1 MGHVRSVF
9 SCRILAFACHHH
21 AAEHHHTYVCIVVR
35 TTIGYGTPTIT
46 ENGTKRYTAL
56 FTVIVSQGPGIPLL
70 KTLTAVTNV
79 VFKARL
85 EHESAADIH
94 FGGSKHHPAYRRGS
108 RSDVTRRHDQRCP
121 HRQ

>member
-1 MGHVRSVF
+1 MSQSQSQSHHIMQKRTIIHMYVSGTYYHSVWY
-9 SCRILAFACHHH
+9 HH
-21 AAEHHHTYVCIVVR
+21 
-35 TTIGYGTPTIT
+35 
-46 ENGTKRYTAL
+46 GTKRYTAL
-56 FTVIVSQGPGIPLL
+56 FTVGQGPGIPLL